1 MTASSG
7 ARWIAGSLLAAL
19 ILLVFLPTLGHGWA
33 PIDDELNFVDN
44 PDYRGLSPDHLR
56 WIWTSRLAGH
66 YIPLSWM
73 TLAADFSWSGMDPWG
88 YHLTNA
94 VLHLA
99 NGLLLFALGGRLF
112 GQAACGPGANARR
125 AP

>member
-33 PIDDELNFVDN
+33 PIHAELNFVDN
-44 PDYRGLSPDHLR
+44 PDYRGLSPHHLR

-73 TLAADFSWSGMDPWG
+73 TLAADFSPWG
-88 YHLTNA
+88 YHLTNV